1 MPKRTLQGTVVSNKT
16 DKTIV
21 VSVER
26 RFKHP
31 LFGKTMRSS
40 KKYHAHDEANAA
52 QIGDLVQIIES
63 KPHSKLKRFELVN
76 SAVAADA
83 KSAEPSTEGK

>member
-1 MPKRTLQGTVVSNKT
+1 MPKRTLQGLVVSDKT

-21 VSVER
+21 ISVER

-40 KKYHAHDEANAA
+40 KKYHAHDEANSAK
-52 QIGDLVQIIES
+52 IGDVVQIIEC
-63 KPHSKLKRFELVN
+63 KPHSKMKRFELVN
-76 SAVAADA
+76 SAVATAPKA
-83 KSAEPSTEGK
+83 VEPSAEGK

>member
-1 MPKRTLQGTVVSNKT
+1 MPRRTLQGTVVSNKT

-52 QIGDLVQIIES
+52 NIGDVVQIVEC
-63 KPHSKLKRFELVN
+63 KPMSKLKRFELVN
-76 SAVAADA
+76 SAVAEA
-83 KSAEPSTEGK
+83 SASEPSA